1 MLISSR
7 RSRIV
12 SSKQC
17 SGRSRAE
24 GITTKTLLSTSPCR
38 GEVDRAQRDR
48 MGARRRYGP
57 TRPLRGQ
64 PSPCRGGWTTGIGML
79 DRILTVGG
87 YTLLSRLT
95 GFMRD
100 IMLAAIIGAGPVADA
115 FFVAFRLPNHFRAI
129 FAEGA
134 FNAAFIP
141 AYARIRTQGGE
152 VAAAL
157 FGDRI
162 FTLLLASQIVL
173 LALALIFTPQAID
186 LLAPGF
192 SRDPQQFALAV
203 GLTRITFP
211 YLLLITLVTLWSG
224 ILNALNRFAAAAAAS
239 TLLNVSMM
247 ATLAVAWLFPSP
259 GHAAA
264 WGVLISGVLQA
275 ALVGGDAWRA
285 GVMTSF
291 HALTWDDDVRR
302 FFKALVPATIGS
314 AGTQLALFADTII
327 ASFLTTGALSAL
339 YYADRIDQLPIGVI
353 GIAVGTVLVPEMTH
367 RVAAGDHEGARSAQ
381 NRAIEFALLLALP
394 CVVAFLIIPGTIM
407 QGLFMRG
414 AFNAEDAHSAA
425 MTLAAYTIGLVPF
438 VLIRSV
444 VAPFLARGD
453 TLTPVKA
460 ALTGTAVNI
469 ACKVALMGSLSQV
482 GLALATSIGAWIN
495 FVLVL
500 WFAGRAGL
508 IAADATLKSSLAK
521 LAAAG
526 VAFAVFLLIASPV
539 VTSLL
544 SSMSRFRAESEL
556 LVLTVLG
563 GTFYGVLVMVL
574 FGRRWL
580 SLRRGQAQTAPS
592 APLDAFEGTSAP
604 AAGPD
609 EI

>member
-1 MLISSR
+1 ML
-7 RSRIV
+7 
-12 SSKQC
+12 
-17 SGRSRAE
+17 G
-24 GITTKTLLSTSPCR
+24 
-38 GEVDRAQRDR
+38 
-48 MGARRRYGP
+48 
-57 TRPLRGQ
+57 
-64 PSPCRGGWTTGIGML
+64 
-79 DRILTVGG
+79 RILTVGG

-152 VAAAL
+152 TAAKL

-173 LALALIFTPQAID
+173 LALALLFTPQAID

-211 YLLLITLVTLWSG
+211 YLLLITLVTLWGG

-247 ATLAVAWLFPSP
+247 ATLAVAWLFPSG

-302 FFKALVPATIGS
+302 FFKALVPATVGS

-367 RVAAGDHEGARSAQ
+367 RVAAGDHAGARSAQ

-394 CVVAFLIIPGTIM
+394 CVIAFLVIPGIIM
-407 QGLFMRG
+407 RGLFMRG
-414 AFNAEDAHSAA
+414 RFTAEDAHAA
-425 MTLAAYTIGLVPF
+425 ALTLMAYTVGLVPF
-438 VLIRSV
+438 VLIRST

-453 TLTPVKA
+453 TFTPMKA
-460 ALTGTAVNI
+460 ALIGTAVNI
-469 ACKVALMGSLSQV
+469 VFKIALMGPLAQV
-482 GLALATSIGAWIN
+482 GLALATATGAWIN
-495 FVLVL
+495 FALVL
-500 WFAGRAGL
+500 YWASRARH
-508 IAADATLKSSLAK
+508 IAFDATLKSSLIRLFGAGLVMTLVLLVAAPLVAHATSSLPRFRNETELVI
-521 LAAAG
+521 LAVLGGLAYG
-526 VAFAVFLLIASPV
+526 GLVVALFWGPVVFLLRPR
-539 VTSLL
+539 
-544 SSMSRFRAESEL
+544 SRL
-556 LVLTVLG
+556 K
-563 GTFYGVLVMVL
+563 
-574 FGRRWL
+574 
-580 SLRRGQAQTAPS
+580 
-592 APLDAFEGTSAP
+592 
-604 AAGPD
+604 
-609 EI
+609 